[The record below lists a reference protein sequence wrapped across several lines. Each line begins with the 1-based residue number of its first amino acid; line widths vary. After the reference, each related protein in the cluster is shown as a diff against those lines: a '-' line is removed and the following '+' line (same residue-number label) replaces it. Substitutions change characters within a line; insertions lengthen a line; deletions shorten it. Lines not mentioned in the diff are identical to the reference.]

1 MNKQHKDITD
11 DEIRVI
17 SSSPTQE
24 TQSHNP
30 KRHYIWWLVSF
41 LATTII
47 IIVIY
52 FLVSGTS
59 DAEQKVAP
67 TTGKSIP
74 TVNEEMANQTDSH
87 GYVSVKDTVV
97 DDVKLRIFT
106 PDGLSPSL
114 FIGPEIVKDPS
125 VKMLFPAADIRKDNG
140 EIVGAF
146 VLNGDLKSKGQSKAG
161 FCSIIRG
168 KITIGVA
175 DATPML
181 EQALESN
188 GDFFRQYP
196 LVVGGQVVENKPKGK
211 SQRKAL
217 AEINGQVAVVTTENR
232 LTFHDFSQCLSDL
245 GVTNAIYLIGSLAYG
260 FAIDQNGNKI
270 EVGNPDGRT
279 SFNTNYIV
287 WK

>member
-1 MNKQHKDITD
+1 MKNQHKDITD

-17 SSSPTQE
+17 SSSHTRESQHHSSKP
-24 TQSHNP
+24 N
-30 KRHYIWWLVSF
+30 YIWWLLAF
-41 LATTII
+41 LLAAILA
-47 IIVIY
+47 IVIY
-52 FLVSGTS
+52 FVISVKNN
-59 DAEQKVAP
+59 DEQIIEPAQEKLIP
-67 TTGKSIP
+67 TTEGTDTI
-74 TVNEEMANQTDSH
+74 NEASN
-87 GYVSVKDTVV
+87 GYVSVNDTIV
-97 DDVKLRIFT
+97 DGVNLKILS
-106 PDGLSPSL
+106 PYGLTPSL
-114 FIGPEIVKDPS
+114 FIGSEIVKDS
-125 VKMLFPAADIRKDNG
+125 SAKMIFPAADIRKDNG

-161 FCSIIRG
+161 FCSIIGG
-168 KITIGVA
+168 KLTVGVA

-188 GDFFRQYP
+188 GYFFRQYP
-196 LVVGGQVVENKPKGK
+196 LVVGGHVVENKPKGK

-217 AEINGQVAVVTTENR
+217 VEINGQVAVVITENR

-245 GVTNAIYLIGSLAYG
+245 GVTNAIYLIGSTAYG
-260 FAIDQNGNKI
+260 FAIDKVGNKI